1 MKIKNEDLGLNTF
14 FNRIVSIFG
23 KWIIYRS
30 IDYMNND
37 ILEKESD
44 YKIISNNK
52 KYIEDLKTK
61 RIELVLDSEI
71 KDEKVKQF
79 LISLKR

>member
-1 MKIKNEDLGLNTF
+1 
-14 FNRIVSIFG
+14 
-23 KWIIYRS
+23 
-30 IDYMNND
+30 MNYIQKHWLYEQRYF

>member
-1 MKIKNEDLGLNTF
+1 
-14 FNRIVSIFG
+14 
-23 KWIIYRS
+23 
-30 IDYMNND
+30 MNND

-52 KYIEDLKTK
+52 KYIEYLKTK